1 MSITIARTI
10 QLLEEIVK
18 VLPVGTNLALLHL
31 MWAML
36 NGSFLKSRGAV
47 HGALA
52 ESGFTP
58 RQIRRSW
65 AALRYGKW
73 SITELVLRWRE
84 IVKQEDRWQAY
95 EREGYRPLAVDIT
108 AFWRPKLKGWLGKF
122 FYRLANRLMK
132 GVGLGL
138 VTEIGHVDGQRIP
151 LLKRIIRVK
160 KKEMRETDLKAYILQ
175 LTPSYMDE
183 DEVFIHDASVGI
195 AEVQT
200 AKIPRYVI
208 RLDVNITGRRN
219 YLPPKKNKGRR
230 AEYGEKV
237 RPLSRQ
243 RLAKMIQATP
253 PDTTVEFE
261 FQGRTIKAQGWF
273 ELTRSDQKVVEATET
288 FTIWVFFDPL
298 FQKPLVLGTNI
309 AAKAE
314 TLFLLYRDRWPVE
327 QPPLVAKQML
337 GLHRQFV
344 FSPVCVLRLPE
355 LALLVANILTYLAAV
370 LPAMPTGFWDRQPKR
385 TSGRLRRT
393 LAGAVFPNEYPFDE
407 RLREKQSVID
417 HLPKGILAHRRV
429 KQHQLAA
436 STST

>member
-1 MSITIARTI
+1 MM
-10 QLLEEIVK
+10 QLCS
-18 VLPVGTNLALLHL
+18 T
-31 MWAML
+31 
-36 NGSFLKSRGAV
+36 AV
-47 HGALA
+47 
-52 ESGFTP
+52 
-58 RQIRRSW
+58 Q
-65 AALRYGKW
+65 
-73 SITELVLRWRE
+73 
-84 IVKQEDRWQAY
+84 
-95 EREGYRPLAVDIT
+95 
-108 AFWRPKLKGWLGKF
+108 
-122 FYRLANRLMK
+122 
-132 GVGLGL
+132 
-138 VTEIGHVDGQRIP
+138 
-151 LLKRIIRVK
+151 
-160 KKEMRETDLKAYILQ
+160 
-175 LTPSYMDE
+175 
-183 DEVFIHDASVGI
+183 
-195 AEVQT
+195 
-200 AKIPRYVI
+200 
-208 RLDVNITGRRN
+208 
-219 YLPPKKNKGRR
+219 
-230 AEYGEKV
+230 
-237 RPLSRQ
+237 
-243 RLAKMIQATP
+243 
-253 PDTTVEFE
+253 
-261 FQGRTIKAQGWF
+261 
-273 ELTRSDQKVVEATET
+273 
-288 FTIWVFFDPL
+288 L